1 MSNSV
6 LSALPHRSDTYR
18 RKFGNII
25 FFGINFRL
33 WHELCSRIDRSSR
46 RHILL
51 PSVPELRSS
60 RDCIFVYSSIQR
72 WFWSLRRTERRDSSL
87 RHPHQ
92 SSSTGAAYLYGL
104 SPDAANRSC
113 VTGFNTTLSVPAEN
127 GTLVGAS
134 DPADLPPTAYF
145 FTSPK
150 NGGINFNGDGSFYYT
165 PNTVYAGSDGF
176 FATVSDGKGGLSDPA
191 YISLA
196 VAAPIPTLTTVT
208 PSTLTA
214 GSATATLTLTGTEFV
229 RTSQAFWNGTTALAT
244 TVVSPTQ
251 ITVIVPAPPL
261 NVVANASVTIV
272 NPAPGGGTS
281 TAVTVPVQNALSSL
295 SLFSTATASG
305 NTVTLTV
312 KIDRAAPAGGLAIA
326 LTSSNSAVAALT
338 DNSGKPITSVT
349 VPSGKTSTSCRV
361 KTYPVLAPTPV
372 ALSGSVAGVTKSVTL
387 TVTAPAL
394 LSLSVT
400 PSSVKGGTSAAG
412 TVKLTGIAAADTI
425 ITLAKQCN
433 TITSYIWRCVSE
445 GRKQFLG
452 GTHVATDF
460 SPL

>member
-1 MSNSV
+1 MNCAVELTEVPVDIS
-6 LSALPHRSDTYR
+6 
-18 RKFGNII
+18 
-25 FFGINFRL
+25 FF
-33 WHELCSRIDRSSR
+33 
-46 RHILL
+46 L
-51 PSVPELRSS
+51 PSQNCEVPETAFLSIRQSNAGFGASVALS
-60 RDCIFVYSSIQR
+60 RGTAAFG
-72 WFWSLRRTERRDSSL
+72 T
-87 RHPHQ
+87 PHQ

-214 GSATATLTLTGTEFV
+214 GSAPATLTLTGTEFV
-229 RTSQAFWNGTTALAT
+229 STSQAFWNGTTALAT

-251 ITVIVPAPPL
+251 ITAIVPAPPL

-349 VPSGKTSTSCRV
+349 VPSGKTATSARIT
-361 KTYPVLAPTPV
+361 KTVRI
-372 ALSGSVAGVTKSVTL
+372 
-387 TVTAPAL
+387 TVHAAAL

-412 TVKLTGIAAADTI
+412 TVKLTGIVAADTI

>member
-1 MSNSV
+1 MNCAVELTGVPVDVS
-6 LSALPHRSDTYR
+6 
-18 RKFGNII
+18 
-25 FFGINFRL
+25 FF
-33 WHELCSRIDRSSR
+33 
-46 RHILL
+46 L
-51 PSVPELRSS
+51 PSQNCEVPETAFL
-60 RDCIFVYSSIQR
+60 SIRQSNAG
-72 WFWSLRRTERRDSSL
+72 FGASVALSGGTAAFGT
-87 RHPHQ
+87 PHQ

-229 RTSQAFWNGTTALAT
+229 STSQVFWNGTMALVT

-251 ITVIVPAPPL
+251 ITAIVPAPPL

-281 TAVTVPVQNALSSL
+281 TAVTVPVQNALLSL
-295 SLFSTATASG
+295 SLFSTATTSG

-349 VPSGKTSTSCRV
+349 VPSGKTATSARIT
-361 KTYPVLAPTPV
+361 KTVRI
-372 ALSGSVAGVTKSVTL
+372 
-387 TVTAPAL
+387 TVHAAAL

-425 ITLAKQCN
+425 ITLAKQCS

>member
-1 MSNSV
+1 MNCAVELTEVPVDIS
-6 LSALPHRSDTYR
+6 
-18 RKFGNII
+18 
-25 FFGINFRL
+25 FF
-33 WHELCSRIDRSSR
+33 
-46 RHILL
+46 L
-51 PSVPELRSS
+51 PSQNCEVPETAFLSIRQSNAGFGASVALS
-60 RDCIFVYSSIQR
+60 RGTAAFG
-72 WFWSLRRTERRDSSL
+72 T
-87 RHPHQ
+87 PHQ

-229 RTSQAFWNGTTALAT
+229 STSQVFWNGTMALVT

-251 ITVIVPAPPL
+251 ITAIVPAPPL

-349 VPSGKTSTSCRV
+349 VPSGKTATSARIT
-361 KTYPVLAPTPV
+361 KTVRI
-372 ALSGSVAGVTKSVTL
+372 
-387 TVTAPAL
+387 TVHAAAL

-412 TVKLTGIAAADTI
+412 TVKLTGIVAADTI

>member
-1 MSNSV
+1 MNCAVELTEVPVDVS
-6 LSALPHRSDTYR
+6 
-18 RKFGNII
+18 
-25 FFGINFRL
+25 FF
-33 WHELCSRIDRSSR
+33 
-46 RHILL
+46 L
-51 PSVPELRSS
+51 PSQNCEVPETAFLSIRQSNAGFGASVALS
-60 RDCIFVYSSIQR
+60 RGTAAFG
-72 WFWSLRRTERRDSSL
+72 T
-87 RHPHQ
+87 PHQ

-229 RTSQAFWNGTTALAT
+229 STSQAFWNGTTALAT

-251 ITVIVPAPPL
+251 ITAIVPAPPL

-349 VPSGKTSTSCRV
+349 VPSGKTATSARIT
-361 KTYPVLAPTPV
+361 KTVRI
-372 ALSGSVAGVTKSVTL
+372 
-387 TVTAPAL
+387 TVHAAAL

-412 TVKLTGIAAADTI
+412 TVKLTGIVAADTI